1 MNPKGP
7 TKIQDGY
14 FMKGGFFN
22 EATDPLST
30 KEEEREGLKSDPVAK
45 RQSQHKPHGES
56 VWF

>member
-22 EATDPLST
+22 EAMDPLST
-30 KEEEREGLKSDPVAK
+30 KEEERRGAEI
-45 RQSQHKPHGES
+45 
-56 VWF
+56 